1 MRDQND
7 SWIRVWLKKGGM
19 IVLPAG
25 IYHRFTLDSN
35 NYIKVALHS
44 MLMKHKLV
52 VCLPAKNGN
61 NNTNTTRT
69 IYSIPLCLAIISIM
83 NKMTGWEICSF
94 FPQHALILGNRPKT
108 LCSSTVYC
116 IRVSIIYVSCDYCV
130 FPLHIFYASS
140 LYTV

>member
-44 MLMKHKLV
+44 MLMKHKLM
-52 VCLPAKNGN
+52 VCLPAKNDN
-61 NNTNTTRT
+61 NNTDTTRT
-69 IYSIPLCLAIISIM
+69 IYSMPPHVWQL
-83 NKMTGWEICSF
+83 
-94 FPQHALILGNRPKT
+94 
-108 LCSSTVYC
+108 
-116 IRVSIIYVSCDYCV
+116 
-130 FPLHIFYASS
+130 
-140 LYTV
+140 